1 MDFKIRDKQGLIVYL
16 YSIKQVKNLKNF
28 GSVTYVSK
36 KMRYAMLY
44 IDQDE
49 KTEETIKNISSQRYV
64 KHVVISK
71 INTLEDKILALN
83 TEESIFKV
91 DLED

>member
-1 MDFKIRDKQGLIVYL
+1 MDLKIRDKQGLIVYL

-49 KTEETIKNISSQRYV
+49 KTDETIKNISSQRYV

>member
-1 MDFKIRDKQGLIVYL
+1 MKIRDKQGLIVYL

>member
-1 MDFKIRDKQGLIVYL
+1 MNFKIRDKQGLIVYL

>member
-1 MDFKIRDKQGLIVYL
+1 MDLKIRDKQGLIVYL

-49 KTEETIKNISSQRYV
+49 KTEEAIKNISSQRYV